1 MEGLQQHQRRHSEG
15 DSLEKEGTVG
25 WGMVSLRLLVLKI
38 VGFEKTEVM
47 VVVVDVVLWVYGRL
61 AGFVCWWLR
70 LVEVRLLL
78 VLGFDVWCMCVL
90 YWFFV
95 GVDG

>member
-1 MEGLQQHQRRHSEG
+1 
-15 DSLEKEGTVG
+15 
-25 WGMVSLRLLVLKI
+25 
-38 VGFEKTEVM
+38 
-47 VVVVDVVLWVYGRL
+47 L